1 MTVQTPAEAT
11 PLLGG
16 GAVHRGGPQGS
27 GHHVNALEMTT
38 AVAIGA
44 RRMRRR
50 TTLLGAQG
58 RVNHAPMGL
67 FGSFVFLSNLIT
79 GPGILGLPAAF
90 RFGGFLLGGGLTLSF
105 GVLSAL
111 SIAFIAHSCRTFRV
125 VGLRATIPPGAYEHS
140 LNRAPHIEL
149 ETLVRG
155 LGINTVWVLFQL
167 VFLCSMSLMAISCI
181 VVTSAGLDSLSML
194 LLGNAWGFQVHPR
207 LAWVASCPAGTA
219 DASCSAQA
227 AFHDVTSSGG
237 LLISLGY
244 LLTVSITLPMSL
256 IDVSDTFQAASYC
269 ISLTFLLQLI
279 TKFFLMAYSPSS
291 HGAGAVAGG
300 QHPPAVGWNP
310 GLALEVSFWSWCI
323 SFAGPMWVEEK
334 DVSTPLVLPMVY
346 AFGHRVVL
354 DLLLGWSGA
363 SAFPHMAPTTLNILQ
378 AVATHPACGTL
389 TKASGIGFVVSS
401 LASNIVDYAM
411 VASRNLECHVGTTA
425 ANLLGIGVPFAVA
438 WAFYGGASFAN
449 LVNAASPLL
458 NGLVQFVVPALM
470 FRAYTRLDADV
481 PPPGGGPSLRLMNMH
496 AYERTWRWIA
506 LLIACGIAGLIALTY
521 VLNGLVAQGTIH
533 PAGPVSADY
542 APAASR

>member
-105 GVLSAL
+105 GVLSL

-506 LLIACGIAGLIALTY
+506 LLIACGIAGLISLTY

>member
-1 MTVQTPAEAT
+1 MAAQAPAEAT

-16 GAVHRGGPQGS
+16 SAVHRSGPSGS
-27 GHHVNALEMTT
+27 GRHVNPLEVTT
-38 AVAIGA
+38 AVAVGA

-90 RFGGFLLGGGLTLSF
+90 RFGGFLLGGGLTLTF

-155 LGINTVWVLFQL
+155 LGITSLWALFQL

-207 LAWVASCPAGTA
+207 LAWVASCPAGPA
-219 DASCSAQA
+219 SASCASQA

-244 LLTVSITLPMSL
+244 LLTVAITLPMSL

-269 ISLTFLLQLI
+269 ISLTFLVQLI
-279 TKFFLMAYSPSS
+279 SKFFLMAYSPSS
-291 HGAGAVAGG
+291 HVAGSG
-300 QHPPAVGWNP
+300 PEHPPVLGWNP

-334 DVSTPLVLPMVY
+334 DVSTPLVLPMFY
-346 AFGHRVVL
+346 AFGHRVIL

-470 FRAYTRLDADV
+470 FRAYTRLDTDVV
-481 PPPGGGPSLRLMNMH
+481 PPSGGPSLRLMNMH
-496 AYERTWRWIA
+496 AYERTWRWVALLIAIGIA
-506 LLIACGIAGLIALTY
+506 LLITLTY
-521 VLNGLVAQGTIH
+521 ILNGLVDRGTIH
-533 PAGPVSADY
+533 PAPPSFGSADY